1 MSRDDGLP
9 PNLHAPTF
17 VNDLGQYFVSKIETI
32 QRKLDIESF
41 YSVTSLFDSVPDD
54 SPSVSVPL
62 FTDFENVPTSD
73 VASLIRRSALKS
85 CPLDP
90 MP

>member
-17 VNDLGQYFVSKIETI
+17 VSDLGQYFVTKIETI
-32 QRKLDIESF
+32 QRKLDTELF
-41 YSVTSLFDSVPDD
+41 DSVTSLFNSVPDD

-62 FTDFENVPTSD
+62 FTDFETCP
-73 VASLIRRSALKS
+73 SAML
-85 CPLDP
+85 LHLFGDRH
-90 MP
+90 